1 MMCIDPNPNSNS
13 RKVCIARN
21 VGVSGGQGAPVA
33 VTRVDQQSSSG
44 KVVFTITIK
53 HTKKNSLD
61 ELFDITQLFYKCNP
75 HVGAIVKPSDRNVVD
90 VLYVELSG
98 DDITQSCSGG
108 GRIRLDASGNG
119 QFTCTA
125 YLNLASESARE
136 APLFIE
142 LGYGYGKNIYK
153 EITIKKI

>member
-1 MMCIDPNPNSNS
+1 
-13 RKVCIARN
+13 
-21 VGVSGGQGAPVA
+21 
-33 VTRVDQQSSSG
+33 
-44 KVVFTITIK
+44 
-53 HTKKNSLD
+53 
-61 ELFDITQLFYKCNP
+61 LFYKCNP

-119 QFTCTA
+119 QFICTA
-125 YLNLASESARE
+125 YLNSASESARE